1 VPLVPSPVV
10 AQASRS
16 PKQAQLPRLLRG
28 CEVVAFDEASAHR
41 TAALLGKS
49 RTKDV
54 VDAAVVALAMHAH
67 ADIVSADA
75 HDIVRLLAAAGAKSA
90 VLDV

>member
-1 VPLVPSPVV
+1 VPTC
-10 AQASRS
+10 A
-16 PKQAQLPRLLRG
+16 AQLETILLN
-28 CEVVAFDEASAHR
+28 
-41 TAALLGKS
+41 
-49 RTKDV
+49 
-54 VDAAVVALAMHAH
+54 AAVVVLAIHAH